1 MTKGGVFHPDFK
13 AMPWWWEAWRPQA
26 EPPVDLSA
34 GTDVAIIGG
43 GYAGLN
49 AAIELARAG
58 VGCAVMEAND
68 FGFGASTL
76 SGGAVSGGVS
86 LGKGLGGK
94 RRVGD
99 GAAEALAGRL
109 LSGASDS
116 LTLVEDI
123 IRREKIE
130 CFWERSGR
138 FAGACTR
145 RHYEDLAAK
154 VEMFNRYADSQC
166 VMVPKGR
173 QREEIDSDFY
183 QGGML
188 VRRSGKLH
196 PALYYKGLLDAA
208 RRYGVRLASG
218 TKVERITGKRGAFR
232 LRTSRGEMTAEQV
245 IVATNGYTGDATPQ
259 LKRKLIPVAS
269 HIIAT
274 EELPEGLAKSLIPN
288 GRTISDTPRVLCYYR
303 ISPDGKRMLFGGRAR
318 FTAVTPEVSA
328 PVLHRFMTDRFPQL
342 KDAKVTHAWTGNV
355 AFTFD
360 FLPHMGQVQDGMH
373 FCLGCNG
380 SGVAMMT
387 YLGHRTAQKIIGG
400 GDASSAHSRNSSCR
414 DTSATA
420 ARRGSCRSLVP
431 TIESAIDWIA
441 SSTRNRQAALK
452 TRGTQA
458 ASARP
463 PMLNVKLSEGFETAD
478 LQTARAQLE
487 DAGSWPLSHG
497 ALTAPS

>member
-26 EPPVDLSA
+26 EPPIDLSA
-34 GTDVAIIGG
+34 RTDVAIIGG

-94 RRVGD
+94 RRVND
-99 GAAEALAGRL
+99 GAAQALAERL

-123 IRREKIE
+123 IKREKIE

-145 RHYEDLAAK
+145 KHYDELSAK
-154 VEMFNRYADSQC
+154 VEMFNRHADAQC
-166 VMVPKGR
+166 VMVPKAQ

-218 TKVERITGKRGAFR
+218 TNVERITGKRGAFR

-274 EELPEGLAKSLIPN
+274 EELPEGLAKSLIPK

-303 ISPDGKRMLFGGRAR
+303 LSPDGKRMLFGGRAR

-400 GDASSAHSRNSSCR
+400 GDRVGPFEELELPGQIGYGGTPWFLPLVGSYYRLR
-414 DTSATA
+414 D
-420 ARRGSCRSLVP
+420 RLDRFLDR
-431 TIESAIDWIA
+431 
-441 SSTRNRQAALK
+441 
-452 TRGTQA
+452 
-458 ASARP
+458 
-463 PMLNVKLSEGFETAD
+463 
-478 LQTARAQLE
+478 
-487 DAGSWPLSHG
+487 
-497 ALTAPS
+497 